1 MALVSV
7 PEVGESRLGW
17 FQDSDDG
24 VRAAVECNDQVVT
37 GLGGLMGFSEVPK
50 CNPRS
55 CSLNLQT
62 LLQETESQLSIQISR
77 PTASEEGSHSVLTK
91 TQGLQVSESSLGI
104 C

>member
-1 MALVSV
+1 MALVPV

-17 FQDSDDG
+17 FQGSDG

-62 LLQETESQLSIQISR
+62 LLQETESQLSVRISR
-77 PTASEEGSHSVLTK
+77 PTASGEGSHSVLTK
-91 TQGLQVSESSLGI
+91 TQGLQVSESRLGI